1 MTADPERP
9 YVDPLALSDLGLHV
23 YEAIATLEYLGRPA
37 TRPEIAAAAETD
49 QDRLDRTLDE
59 LTRRG
64 LLIRSDSSGEPAYE
78 PARRGWSR
86 APDVPQGPQGL

>member
-9 YVDPLALSDLGLHV
+9 DADPLALSDLDLHV

-37 TRPEIAAAAETD
+37 TPSEIAAAAETD
-49 QDRLDRTLDE
+49 EDRLGRALDE

-64 LLIRSDSSGEPAYE
+64 LLIRSDSPGEPAYE

-86 APDVPQGPQGL
+86 APDVPQGSQGL

>member
-9 YVDPLALSDLGLHV
+9 YVDPLAFGDLDLHV

-37 TRPEIAAAAETD
+37 TRSEIAAAAEID
-49 QDRLDRTLDE
+49 EGRLAQTLEE

-64 LLIRSDSSGEPAYE
+64 LLICSGSSGEPAYE

>member
-1 MTADPERP
+1 MTAGPERP
-9 YVDPLALSDLGLHV
+9 YVDPLALSDLDLHV
-23 YEAIATLEYLGRPA
+23 YEVIATLEYLGRPA
-37 TRPEIAAAAETD
+37 TRSEIAAAAEID
-49 QDRLDRTLDE
+49 EDRLGGTLDE
-59 LTRRG
+59 LTRCK

>member
-9 YVDPLALSDLGLHV
+9 YLDPLAFSDLDLHV

-37 TRPEIAAAAETD
+37 ARSEIAAAAEID
-49 QDRLDRTLDE
+49 EDRLDRTLDE
-59 LTRRG
+59 LERRG
-64 LLIRSDSSGEPAYE
+64 LLIRSDSPGEPAYE

-86 APDVPQGPQGL
+86 APDVPRGPQGL